1 MLPSIRGD
9 IYMLG
14 ESKKRTANEIAKLLA
29 KEGMIFG
36 QELDRYIK
44 AEEDYGFIR
53 FKDEKQ
59 KEDFIDYMLSSVERI
74 WRQTV
79 VIYDTESNITK
90 YFINAEDAAKYLDTT
105 SQKIFFSRWRKTRIK
120 GRYLIDSYN
129 PKIEDYYEGLD
140 NMRIRWNI

>member
-1 MLPSIRGD
+1 MLPNIRGD

-14 ESKKRTANEIAKLLA
+14 ESKKQTANEIARLLA

-36 QELDRYIK
+36 QELDEYIK

-53 FKDEKQ
+53 FKDENQ
-59 KEDFIDYMLSSVERI
+59 KEDFIDYILSSVERI
-74 WRQTV
+74 WRSIV
-79 VIYDTESNITK
+79 VIYDTKSDITN
-90 YFINAEDAAKYLDTT
+90 YFISAEDAAKHLDTT
-105 SQKIFFSRWRKTRIK
+105 SQNIYISKCRKSKIKR
-120 GRYLIDSYN
+120 RYIIDSYN